1 MVWRLARVV
10 VYGVG
15 FAISALTIC
24 FDSCE
29 FAAVPSLALGI
40 GGGGASAEVLIAANG
55 RIQASYSAA
64 TVIGPLLAGALV
76 AVMWVE
82 TIVSIDAASFLV
94 SAASLLFVRGSFNA
108 PVSRTATTLRDDVIE
123 GLCYVAQYPVL
134 RAISAMLALMNGAG
148 VTVYAQL

>member
-1 MVWRLARVV
+1 MVP
-10 VYGVG
+10 
-15 FAISALTIC
+15 
-24 FDSCE
+24 
-29 FAAVPSLALGI
+29 AV
-40 GGGGASAEVLIAANG
+40 GGASAQVLIAANG

-64 TVIGPLLAGALV
+64 AVIGPLLAGALV

-108 PVSRTATTLRDDVIE
+108 PVSRTATNLRDDVIE
-123 GLCYVAQYPVL
+123 GLCYVAQHPVL
-134 RAISAMLALMNGAG
+134 RAISAMMALMNGAG